1 MLHDSKP
8 GTEGFVDTELVL
20 VGGITEDGVAEAVRR
35 LLRVPG
41 TAVLHH
47 DLTDVTSGVVR
58 RRLRLSG
65 GGLPG
70 DVAAPRP
77 GPGVGTVTTDHTEV
91 LELAHG
97 CVSCTLREDVL
108 PLVRAL
114 AQRPGVRRIVLHLD
128 PVLEPEQVCWAVLHV
143 LVDGATVAGDVTMG
157 GVITVVDP
165 ATWLADAVS
174 ERDVHDRGFAQLPDD
189 ERTVAQLAVA
199 QAEFADLIVYAE
211 PGGRCGLDGDDAQ
224 PWLRARTDA
233 VLARLTPLA
242 PRIALTAL
250 DPARPLTGLPGTA
263 RRGQPESPHAVLLR
277 GQPPLGEDCG
287 VRLMM
292 FTARRPFHPER
303 LHEAMDLLLDGVV
316 RTRGRIWLA
325 TRPEAVLW
333 VESAGGGL
341 EVGYVGDWLA
351 AQDDAAWAA
360 AEPERRAAAAL
371 RWQPRYGD
379 RVQELAVLTCG
390 ADPEEIEQGLRGA
403 LLTDAEVIVGEE
415 GWRHYPDPF
424 GWHHTE
430 PCGEPQPVALPTM
443 PPLAGGPAPD
453 RRRGSEND
461 PSRPDPSRPDP
472 RQPDSR
478 RPNPRRPG
486 EHGPR
491 RGREDD
497 S

>member
-1 MLHDSKP
+1 MLHDSKS

-47 DLTDVTSGVVR
+47 DLTDVISGVVR
-58 RRLRLSG
+58 RRLRVSG
-65 GGLPG
+65 RGLPG
-70 DVAAPRP
+70 DRP
-77 GPGVGTVTTDHTEV
+77 GGGELGGPGVGVVVTDHTEV

-114 AQRPGVRRIVLHLD
+114 ARRPGIGRIVLHLD

-143 LVDGATVAGDVTMG
+143 LVDGATVADEVTMG
-157 GVITVVDP
+157 GVITVLDP

-174 ERDVHDRGFAQLPDD
+174 ERDVSDRGFAALPDD
-189 ERTVAQLAVA
+189 ERTVAQVAVA
-199 QAEFADLIVYAE
+199 QAEFADLLVYAGSGRADGTD
-211 PGGRCGLDGDDAQ
+211 GGQ
-224 PWLRARTDA
+224 QWVRARTDA

-242 PRIALTAL
+242 PRLELAAL
-250 DPARPLTGLPGTA
+250 DPARPLAGVPDGA
-263 RRGQPESPHAVLLR
+263 RRGLPDSPHAVLLR

-316 RTRGRIWLA
+316 RAKGRIWLA

-333 VESAGGGL
+333 MESAGGGL
-341 EVGYVGDWLA
+341 EVGYVDNWLA

-360 AEPERRAAAAL
+360 ADPERRAAAAL

-403 LLTDAEVIVGEE
+403 LLTDAEVIGGEDE
-415 GWRHYPDPF
+415 WRRYPDPF
-424 GWHHTE
+424 GWHHTD
-430 PCGEPQPVALPTM
+430 PCGEPQPVAIPTM

-453 RRRGSEND
+453 RRRSTED
-461 PSRPDPSRPDP
+461 DARRPDPHRPDP
-472 RQPDSR
+472 H
-478 RPNPRRPG
+478 RPG
-486 EHGPR
+486 EPGPSR
-491 RGREDD
+491 SREDE

>member
-1 MLHDSKP
+1 M
-8 GTEGFVDTELVL
+8 DTELVL
-20 VGGITEDGVAEAVRR
+20 VGGITEDGVAGAVGR

-47 DLTDVTSGVVR
+47 DLADVTSGVVR
-58 RRLRLSG
+58 RRLRVSG

-70 DVAAPRP
+70 DRP
-77 GPGVGTVTTDHTEV
+77 GTGVAGFGAVTTDHTEV

-114 AQRPGVRRIVLHLD
+114 ARRPGIGRIVLHLD

-143 LVDGATVAGDVTMG
+143 LVDGATVAGDVRMG
-157 GVITVVDP
+157 GVITVLDP

-174 ERDVHDRGFAQLPDD
+174 EGDVADRGLALLPDD

-199 QAEFADLIVYAE
+199 QAEFADLLVYA
-211 PGGRCGLDGDDAQ
+211 GSGRADGDGDGEWQ
-224 PWLRARTDA
+224 RARTDA

-242 PRIALTAL
+242 PRIELTAL
-250 DPARPLTGLPGTA
+250 DPAQPLAGLPEGA
-263 RRGQPESPHAVLLR
+263 RRGMPESPHAVLLR
-277 GQPPLGEDCG
+277 GQPPLGEDYG

-303 LHEAMDLLLDGVV
+303 LHDAMDLLLDGVV
-316 RTRGRIWLA
+316 RAKGRIWLA

-341 EVGYVGDWLA
+341 EVGYVDDWLA

-360 AEPERRAAAAL
+360 ADPERRAAAAL

-390 ADPEEIEQGLRGA
+390 ADPEEIERGLRGA
-403 LLTDAEVIVGEE
+403 LLTDAEVTVGED

-424 GWHHTE
+424 GWHHSE
-430 PCGEPQPVALPTM
+430 PCGEPQPVAMPTM

-453 RRRGSEND
+453 RRRSTED
-461 PSRPDPSRPDP
+461 DARRPD
-472 RQPDSR
+472 
-478 RPNPRRPG
+478 PRRPG
-486 EHGPR
+486 EPGPR
-491 RGREDD
+491 RSREDE

>member
-1 MLHDSKP
+1 M
-8 GTEGFVDTELVL
+8 DTELVL
-20 VGGITEDGVAEAVRR
+20 VSGITEDGVAEAVRR

-47 DLTDVTSGVVR
+47 DLTNVTSGVVR
-58 RRLRLSG
+58 RRLRVSG

-70 DVAAPRP
+70 DRAMGGAP
-77 GPGVGTVTTDHTEV
+77 GFGAVTTDHTEM

-114 AQRPGVRRIVLHLD
+114 ARRPGIGRIVLHLD

-143 LVDGATVAGDVTMG
+143 LVDGATVAGDIRLG
-157 GVITVVDP
+157 GVITVLDP
-165 ATWLADAVS
+165 STWLTDAVS
-174 ERDVHDRGFAQLPDD
+174 EHDVSDRGLALLPDD

-199 QAEFADLIVYAE
+199 QAEFADLLVYAG
-211 PGGRCGLDGDDAQ
+211 PARARGASSADGADGTGGADG
-224 PWLRARTDA
+224 WVRARTDA

-242 PRIALTAL
+242 PRIELTAL
-250 DPARPLTGLPGTA
+250 DPARPLAGLPDTA
-263 RRGQPESPHAVLLR
+263 RRGLSDSPHAVLLR
-277 GQPPLGEDCG
+277 GQPPLGEDRG

-303 LHEAMDLLLDGVV
+303 LHDAMDLLLDGVV
-316 RTRGRIWLA
+316 RAKGRIWLA

-341 EVGYVGDWLA
+341 QVGYVDDWLA
-351 AQDDAAWAA
+351 ARDDAAWAA
-360 AEPERRAAAAL
+360 ADPERRAAAAL

-403 LLTDAEVIVGEE
+403 LLTDAEVIAGED

-430 PCGEPQPVALPTM
+430 PCGEPEPVAMPTM

-453 RRRGSEND
+453 RRRGTEDD
-461 PSRPDPSRPDP
+461 PRRPDT
-472 RQPDSR
+472 
-478 RPNPRRPG
+478 RRPG
-486 EHGPR
+486 EPGPR
-491 RGREDD
+491 RGREDE